1 MSRDRPE
8 PAHGHGHGHGSRPGQ
23 EPARSRRPASMIQR
37 LWRALAAFILLLTGA
52 GALIYFGLQRQDQTI
67 HLVVR
72 RLQPLEA
79 ANLRVRSDFSTSQAI
94 LQAYIL
100 TGETRLIS
108 YYESARRD
116 FTAAVARAHGLATGS
131 ARSNIA
137 LQRLEAI
144 RWYGY
149 ADKMQLLVPGSA
161 SLVRLANES
170 FGSASTF
177 YLANQALHDRLA
189 AQTSVAISTG
199 QRDLDT
205 AVAWSAGLAGL
216 ALLLGLAA
224 AAGTVRG
231 ITRPLAGLTGTMRR
245 LSAGDHTA
253 RAGLMGAAETR
264 QVALSLNELADES
277 DRLRAEE
284 GETGRLLAATRAGGI
299 RIREHLHA
307 PSIFHEAMTAIED
320 SLATDFVWVGPA
332 SGEELTLAGSEHVA
346 PEQGAGMAGA
356 LPADSVAWIRDLFR
370 QRSSYCPQDLR
381 SATPEELLPEIK
393 EVLLG
398 MGAVSLLLIPFGI
411 GTELVG
417 IVTLLRND
425 PGHPWTGPEIEAVE
439 SLALDIGRA
448 LEHARLYEGEE
459 RLVEELQSLDRA
471 KTGFLA
477 SATHDL
483 RTPLTSIVGYVE
495 MIQDGAAGPVT
506 SEQVQMLGT
515 VDRNVRRLENL
526 IEDMLTISRIELGAF
541 TSNLRPVDLA
551 RLVPESV
558 DVARPLAVGGGLT
571 LDVIAPDGGLVV
583 DGDADQLDR
592 VLMNLLTNA
601 VKYTPSGGRVTLTAT
616 REGDDAML
624 VVQDTGIGIPEK
636 EQESLF
642 TPFFRASNAVD
653 RVITGSGLGLSI
665 VLTIIQHHH
674 GELELKSAEG
684 AGTTVTVRIPLL
696 RDGTAD
702 LAGARED
709 GARPDRARP
718 DTKSTA
724 GALP

>member
-1 MSRDRPE
+1 MGM
-8 PAHGHGHGHGSRPGQ
+8 PAVR
-23 EPARSRRPASMIQR
+23 AAS
-37 LWRALAAFILLLTGA
+37 
-52 GALIYFGLQRQDQTI
+52 
-67 HLVVR
+67 
-72 RLQPLEA
+72 
-79 ANLRVRSDFSTSQAI
+79 
-94 LQAYIL
+94 
-100 TGETRLIS
+100 
-108 YYESARRD
+108 
-116 FTAAVARAHGLATGS
+116 
-131 ARSNIA
+131 
-137 LQRLEAI
+137 
-144 RWYGY
+144 
-149 ADKMQLLVPGSA
+149 
-161 SLVRLANES
+161 
-170 FGSASTF
+170 
-177 YLANQALHDRLA
+177 
-189 AQTSVAISTG
+189 
-199 QRDLDT
+199 
-205 AVAWSAGLAGL
+205 
-216 ALLLGLAA
+216 
-224 AAGTVRG
+224 
-231 ITRPLAGLTGTMRR
+231 
-245 LSAGDHTA
+245 
-253 RAGLMGAAETR
+253 
-264 QVALSLNELADES
+264 
-277 DRLRAEE
+277 
-284 GETGRLLAATRAGGI
+284 I

-346 PEQGAGMAGA
+346 PEQVAGMAGA

-370 QRSSYCPQDLR
+370 QRSSYCLQDLR

-477 SATHDL
+477 SASHDL

-515 VDRNVRRLENL
+515 GDRNVRRLENL

-709 GARPDRARP
+709 GARPDRARR
-718 DTKSTA
+718 DRKRTE
-724 GALP
+724 GALR